1 MYNIKPKPSVH
12 FIITSKQRI
21 GGGGQGGNPI
31 LILFIIELS
40 IKRKWWSIVEILQ
53 Q

>member
-21 GGGGQGGNPI
+21 GGGGNPI